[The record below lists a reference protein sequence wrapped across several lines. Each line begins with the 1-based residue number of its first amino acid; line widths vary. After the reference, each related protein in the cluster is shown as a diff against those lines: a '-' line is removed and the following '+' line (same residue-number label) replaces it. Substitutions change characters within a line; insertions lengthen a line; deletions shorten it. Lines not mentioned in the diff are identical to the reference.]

1 MFMPPPPPV
10 RPPAA
15 FRQRLRHRASLSG
28 FAWPAQWIADGRW
41 PGRRAGEFHFR
52 RVLRLAAAPRSFPVA
67 VSGDTRFLLRVN
79 GHRVGFGPAR
89 GNPRAWR
96 YERYDLAPF
105 LHAGQN
111 VIAATVWNF
120 GARGPL
126 AQMTLRSGFLLQGLS
141 PPAEAAD
148 TGAGWQVERDRGF
161 SLPKINMGAA
171 LRGYYAALPDTRM
184 QAARSDRSWA
194 AWPDTSPNAH
204 WHAARLLGRG
214 SPRGAQDAHTAWWL
228 VRDRLPMMSYSP
240 TSPGQVARVTSAQP
254 LAGCADALHCAFP
267 ARPLTLPAHT
277 QVRILLERHALTT
290 AWPVLRMTGGAQ
302 AHIQLIYAEA
312 LRRADGRKGN
322 RDRIAGK
329 HMAGAED
336 ELIADGSALRYAP
349 PEWRTWRF
357 LELRIRTAGQPL
369 QLLSLQARYSAFPFQ
384 LRARIQA
391 RRRWLKQVWQ
401 VSWRTARLCAHTTYM
416 DCPYWEQLQYIGDT
430 RIQALL
436 SYTLTGDDRLAR
448 QAIRQLNESRIP
460 SGITQSRYPS
470 RLPQMIP
477 PFALMWVGMVHDF
490 WMYRGDRAF
499 VQQQLPGVRAV
510 LGWFNRRQLPNGLLG
525 PLPWW
530 NFVDWTQAFPAGV
543 PPGGHRGESAA
554 LSLQYA
560 MALRYGAGL
569 EKVFGHPR
577 RAAHDQRRARAA
589 IAAVRRLCWNSK
601 LGLFADTPSLD
612 RYSQQT
618 NILAVWLG
626 VVSRSR
632 GQAILDKILAAE
644 LHPRPASQPKSSPA
658 FARRPK
664 SIVRRPAAAPSIS
677 PSSTASATMP
687 PTSAMPFITPASYYF
702 RFYLARALDRVGMG
716 HDYIKL
722 LGPWRAMLRRGL
734 TTWAE
739 TPPPTR
745 SDCHAWSAH
754 PAYDLLTTV
763 AGIRPAAPGFARV
776 TIAPHL
782 GGLQNFSAV
791 MPTPLGRIHVRE
803 AQAGNEMDASVTLP
817 SAMTGTFRWQGQ
829 TITLHGGP
837 QSFVIKPQ
845 Y

>member
-1 MFMPPPPPV
+1 MFLPAPLPRPQPL
-10 RPPAA
+10 RPPIE
-15 FRQRLRHRASLSG
+15 HRMGSR
-28 FAWPAQWIADGRW
+28 AWPAQWIADSRW
-41 PGRRAGEFHFR
+41 PGRHAGEFHFR
-52 RVLRLAAAPRSFPVA
+52 KRLFLSAPPRRFPVA
-67 VSGDTRFLLRVN
+67 VSGDTRYLLVVN
-79 GHRVGFGPAR
+79 GRRIGFGPAR

-96 YERYDLAPF
+96 YERYDLAPY
-105 LHAGQN
+105 LHAGAN

-120 GARGPL
+120 GARGPI
-126 AQMTLRSGFLLQGLS
+126 AQMTLRTGFLLQGLTRQ
-141 PPAEAAD
+141 AQIAN

-161 SLPKINMGAA
+161 SLPPVNMGAA
-171 LRGYYAALPDTRM
+171 LRGYYAALPDTKMR
-184 QAARSDRSWA
+184 AARSDWSWA
-194 AWPDTSPNAH
+194 APRDASSNAH
-204 WHAARLLGRG
+204 WRAAQILGRG

-228 VRDRLPMMSYSP
+228 VRDRLPAMSYQP
-240 TSPGQVARVTSAQP
+240 TPPGHVVRITASRP
-254 LAGCADALHCAFP
+254 LAGCASPAACDFPVRAL
-267 ARPLTLPAHT
+267 TIPAHA
-277 QVRILLERHALTT
+277 QARILLERHALTT
-290 AWPVLRMTGGAQ
+290 AWPVLRLSGGAH
-302 AHIQLIYAEA
+302 ARIRMIYAEA
-312 LRRADGRKGN
+312 LRRPDGRKGN

-329 HMAGAED
+329 HILGVDD
-336 ELIADGSALRYAP
+336 ELIADGSPLRYSP

-369 QLLSLQARYSAFPFQ
+369 RLLSLHADYSAFPFQ
-384 LRARIQA
+384 LRARIHVH
-391 RRRWLKQVWQ
+391 RRWLEQTWR

-436 SYTLTGDDRLAR
+436 SYTLTGDDRLAK
-448 QAIRQLNESRIP
+448 QAIRQLNQSRIP
-460 SGITQSRYPS
+460 AGITQSRYPS

-499 VQQQLPGVRAV
+499 VRQQMPGVRAV

-530 NFVDWTQAFPAGV
+530 NFVDWTRGFPAGV

-560 MALRYGAGL
+560 MALRYGAEL
-569 EKVFGHPR
+569 ENVFGHAG
-577 RAAHDQRRARAA
+577 RAAHDQRRARTA

-601 LGLFADTPSLD
+601 LGLFADTPRLD

-618 NILAVWLG
+618 NILAVWLD
-626 VVSRSR
+626 VVSPSR
-632 GQAILDKILAAE
+632 GRAIMKKILADE
-644 LHPRPASQPKSSPA
+644 LHPRPAVQPQPMPA
-658 FARRPK
+658 FPRRPK
-664 SIVRRPAAAPSIS
+664 SIVRRPAAAAPPAAPSHS
-677 PSSTASATMP
+677 QAARP
-687 PTSAMPFITPASYYF
+687 PFITPDSYYF
-702 RFYLARALDRVGMG
+702 RFYLARALDRAGRG
-716 HDYIKL
+716 NDYIKL

-763 AGIRPAAPGFARV
+763 AGIQPAAPGFARV

-791 MPTPLGRIHVRE
+791 MPTPLGRIRVRE

-817 SAMTGTFRWQGQ
+817 AAMSGQFRWQGQ
-829 TITLHGGP
+829 TIALHGGP